1 MGLAENKIPER
12 TQRINLNVP
21 VLHGPQQRESN
32 YFVRKFYCV
41 SLALLKWYI
50 MPHNKIA
57 QLSGN
62 PYVLRVKGSP
72 CEHDGHQTAGMPL
85 EREAKRAEHSV
96 EKLIG
101 EPHRR

>member
-1 MGLAENKIPER
+1 
-12 TQRINLNVP
+12 
-21 VLHGPQQRESN
+21 
-32 YFVRKFYCV
+32 
-41 SLALLKWYI
+41 

-62 PYVLRVKGSP
+62 PYVLRTKGSP
-72 CEHDGHQTAGMPL
+72 CDHDGHQTAGMPL

-101 EPHRR
+101 EHSRR